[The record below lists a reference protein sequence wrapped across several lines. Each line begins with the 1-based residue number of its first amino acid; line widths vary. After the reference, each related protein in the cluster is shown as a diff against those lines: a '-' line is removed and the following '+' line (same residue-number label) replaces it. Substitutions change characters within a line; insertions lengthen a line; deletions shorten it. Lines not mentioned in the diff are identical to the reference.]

1 MSQGIYSALTFLEDQ
16 IMSIE
21 PKTDT
26 HHGFVCHSRANG
38 AVSSLDQRFNS
49 TRYFQLSVVSLPEDD
64 GAAGLSGRRR
74 TTIDCEVRYDIP
86 QNDHLYLQRLV
97 SEDADYILEKL
108 KGPNY
113 DLVTTGILSV
123 IPQTPSF
130 ESIDIDDALGMLLTI
145 PFTLLYLES

>member
-16 IMSIE
+16 IMSIL
-21 PKTDT
+21 PKSDV

-38 AVSSLDQRFNS
+38 AVSPLDQRFNS
-49 TRYFQLSVVSLPEDD
+49 TRYFQLSLEAFPEDD

-74 TTIDCEVRYDIP
+74 VQVSCDVRYDVP
-86 QNDHLYLQRLV
+86 QSDTLYLQRLAA
-97 SEDADYILEKL
+97 EDAEYILLKL

-113 DLVTTGILSV
+113 SLATTGILSV
-123 IPQTPSF
+123 IPDPPIYGPIDTDEQSF
-130 ESIDIDDALGMLLTI
+130 MLSV